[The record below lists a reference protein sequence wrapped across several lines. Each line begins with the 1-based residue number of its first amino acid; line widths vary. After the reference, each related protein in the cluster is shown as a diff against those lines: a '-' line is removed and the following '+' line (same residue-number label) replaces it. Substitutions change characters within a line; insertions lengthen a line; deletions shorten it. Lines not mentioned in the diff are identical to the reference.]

1 MNVCERV
8 VKSLLLDQQEI
19 AVLSAC
25 FIFNNIK
32 RDVFGLSTVC
42 GREPKDVW
50 KGADFSKHDMCLSH

>member
-25 FIFNNIK
+25 FIFNNINPGCIWLIFSVWAGAE
-32 RDVFGLSTVC
+32 RCLERGGLLKT
-42 GREPKDVW
+42 
-50 KGADFSKHDMCLSH
+50 DMCLSH